1 MADRADKIANAGST
15 GCSGCDRGQQPEAI
29 VPTTCAYT
37 VARDTVQHRDEARA
51 HSDCV
56 SGIAGTTPEER
67 RHERRTR

>member
-1 MADRADKIANAGST
+1 MAMPAHTT
-15 GCSGCDRGQQPEAI
+15 GRLDLLALNEQQPEAI